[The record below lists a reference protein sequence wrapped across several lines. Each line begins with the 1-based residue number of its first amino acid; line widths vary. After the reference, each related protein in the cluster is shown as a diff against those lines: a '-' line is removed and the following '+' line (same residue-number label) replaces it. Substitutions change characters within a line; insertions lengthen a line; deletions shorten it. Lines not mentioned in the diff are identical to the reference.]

1 MPEISNDR
9 IQSKIFEIE
18 EEYKN
23 RIAEVT
29 SDAAER
35 VQRLQGEEPDPNKF
49 EATLKVTFD
58 VKWRITTIKF
68 DIPRFSMERENIK
81 FDIPEVRMKAE
92 EIKFDVPS
100 TRMVRKCVFKK
111 PVFRGLKWYSE
122 CVYMDVPEVYK
133 KRVTIKLDIPQF
145 NRKRF
150 EVKFDKPVVSRKRI
164 EIKLHLP
171 QFYVKD
177 ISAELKEY
185 ERKAEEISGD
195 VNFKMAEIQSEFRV
209 AIESAIGMEIE
220 EIFDETRAS
229 LIGSRDAISKDFDVA
244 VSPTK
249 TTIRTLKENNAQDE
263 VARLEGELSRVVS
276 EYELVLNEIDS
287 ALREISDQEDG
298 VLRDLRVLS

>member
-1 MPEISNDR
+1 MLQLADDR
-9 IQSKIFEIE
+9 ISVRVSTIE
-18 EEYKN
+18 EEYKK

-29 SDAAER
+29 FEAAER
-35 VQRLQGEEPDPNKF
+35 VQRLQDEEPDPNKF
-49 EATLKVTFD
+49 EAVLKVTFD

-81 FDIPEVRMKAE
+81 FDIPEVRMKTD
-92 EIKFDVPS
+92 EIKFDLPS

-133 KRVTIKLDIPQF
+133 KRVTIKLDVPQF
-145 NRKRF
+145 NRNRV
-150 EVKFDKPVVSRKRI
+150 EVKFDKPVVSRKRV

-185 ERKAEEISGD
+185 ERKAGEIGED
-195 VNFKMAEIQSEFRV
+195 VNFKMAEIQSEFRA
-209 AIESAIGMEIE
+209 AIESAIGMEIA

-229 LIGSRDAISKDFDVA
+229 LIGSRNEISKNFDAA

-249 TTIRTLKENNAQDE
+249 TAIKTLKENNAKNE

-298 VLRDLRVLS
+298 VLRDLHVLP